1 MFHVQKKMF
10 GFCSMYDKMVLDP
23 SLLPNYFFF
32 REEYQQL
39 GICLYCLQIQLRQVQ
54 EVQVL
59 ELLSRLHW
67 PILCPTTQ
75 VPMELSIHHI
85 ILICY
90 PKALKIHPQVNGSL
104 RRWRPLQQP
113 LRPPQG
119 HQTCITRW
127 IRMPCQGQC
136 TTHIR

>member
-1 MFHVQKKMF
+1 MICTCFSLNNCKMN
-10 GFCSMYDKMVLDP
+10 SY
-23 SLLPNYFFF
+23 F

-39 GICLYCLQIQLRQVQ
+39 GICRYYLQIPHRLVL
-54 EVQVL
+54 EVQVP
-59 ELLSRLHW
+59 ELLSLLRW

-75 VPMELSIHHI
+75 VPMELSIPHI

-104 RRWRPLQQP
+104 RRWRPLRQP

-127 IRMPCQGQC
+127 IRMPCQGRC